1 MDGRTRENAMKNL
14 LAIGIACLLPIGL
27 AAEDPKSR
35 EADLGTMN
43 VLVIDEALPDSG
55 DAACGQGCM
64 AFNRAVLTAR
74 TQKVSVLRS
83 RGRWI

>member
-1 MDGRTRENAMKNL
+1 MKNL
-14 LAIGIACLLPIGL
+14 LAIGIACVLPAGL
-27 AAEDPKSR
+27 VAEDQMSS
-35 EADLGTMN
+35 EADLGTVS
-43 VLVIDEALPDSG
+43 VLVLDEALPDSL
-55 DAACGQGCM
+55 ACNQGCM

>member
-1 MDGRTRENAMKNL
+1 MKNL
-14 LAIGIACLLPIGL
+14 VAIGIAALLPAGL
-27 AAEDPKSR
+27 AAEDQSCS

-43 VLVIDEALPDSG
+43 VLVMEEALPQS
-55 DAACGQGCM
+55 DAACNQAAPCM

-74 TQKVSVLRS
+74 TQKVSVLRG

>member
-1 MDGRTRENAMKNL
+1 MKNL
-14 LAIGIACLLPIGL
+14 LAIGIAALLPAGL
-27 AAEDPKSR
+27 AAEDQNCS

-43 VLVIDEALPDSG
+43 VLVIEEPAAQPDCAQ
-55 DAACGQGCM
+55 AAGCM

-74 TQKVSVLRS
+74 TQKVSVLRG

>member
-1 MDGRTRENAMKNL
+1 MKNL
-14 LAIGIACLLPIGL
+14 VAIGIAALLPAGL
-27 AAEDPKSR
+27 AAEDQNCS

-43 VLVIDEALPDSG
+43 VLVMEEALPPS
-55 DAACGQGCM
+55 DAACNQAAGCM

-74 TQKVSVLRS
+74 TQKVSVLRG

>member
-1 MDGRTRENAMKNL
+1 MKNL
-14 LAIGIACLLPIGL
+14 LAIGIACLLPAGL
-27 AAEDPKSR
+27 VAEDQKSS
-35 EADLGTMN
+35 EADLGTTS

-55 DAACGQGCM
+55 NVACNQGCM

>member
-1 MDGRTRENAMKNL
+1 MKNL
-14 LAIGIACLLPIGL
+14 LAIGLACVLPAGL
-27 AAEDPKSR
+27 AAEDAGTD
-35 EADLGTMN
+35 EAPLGMTTI
-43 VLVIDEALPDSG
+43 VVID
-55 DAACGQGCM
+55 DAAQAASLACGPAAECM